1 MEPLG
6 IHIEEEIDIAET
18 LGGPPSQ
25 DQGDDP
31 DEGESD
37 EE

>member
-18 LGGPPSQ
+18 LGGQ
-25 DQGDDP
+25 DPGDDP
-31 DEGESD
+31 DEGEP
-37 EE
+37 EEE